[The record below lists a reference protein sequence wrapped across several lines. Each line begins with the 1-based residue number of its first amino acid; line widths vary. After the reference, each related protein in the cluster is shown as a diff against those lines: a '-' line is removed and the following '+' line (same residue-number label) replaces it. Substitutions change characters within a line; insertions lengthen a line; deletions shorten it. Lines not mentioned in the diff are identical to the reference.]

1 MIDRSVISKKHP
13 DATTPTKEQVS
24 TLKMKVLSSDSAE
37 RPIGHRISSV
47 FKNIMHYC
55 TYTSGAMKN
64 QCSLYGH
71 RLGSRIVG
79 EQHFC
84 ADCGCKIKGP
94 EDLRK
99 AAPAAGRA
107 RENGDGSWR

>member
-13 DATTPTKEQVS
+13 DATPPTKEQIT
-24 TLKMKVLSSDSAE
+24 TLKMKVVSSEAAE

-47 FKNIMHYC
+47 FQNIMHYC
-55 TYTSGAMKN
+55 TFTAGSMKS
-64 QCSLYGH
+64 QCKMYGH
-71 RLGSRIVG
+71 RLGPRIRG

-84 ADCGCKIKGP
+84 ADCGAKIKGP

-99 AAPAAGRA
+99 AAPTAGRTG
-107 RENGDGSWR
+107 EVGDGSWR

>member
-13 DATTPTKEQVS
+13 DATAPTKEQVS
-24 TLKMKVLSSDSAE
+24 TLKMKVLKSDSAE
-37 RPIGHRISSV
+37 KPIGHRISSV
-47 FKNIMHYC
+47 FQNIMHYC
-55 TYTSGAMKN
+55 TVTSGTLKN

-84 ADCGCKIKGP
+84 ADCGAKIKGP

-99 AAPAAGRA
+99 AAPVAGRA
-107 RENGDGSWR
+107 RETGDGSWR